1 MKRRAL
7 VVDDDRLMAT
17 TLGEILVLK
26 GWDVSMVYD
35 GRAAVRATLAQ
46 GFDVVVMDIRM
57 PEMDGVAALTAIK
70 AANPD
75 VQVVLMTAYAAPEVL
90 LEAER
95 HGVRQIVSK
104 PLDLPRLLEMLAA

>member
-17 TLGEILVLK
+17 TLGEILELK
-26 GWDVSMVYD
+26 GWDVSMAYD